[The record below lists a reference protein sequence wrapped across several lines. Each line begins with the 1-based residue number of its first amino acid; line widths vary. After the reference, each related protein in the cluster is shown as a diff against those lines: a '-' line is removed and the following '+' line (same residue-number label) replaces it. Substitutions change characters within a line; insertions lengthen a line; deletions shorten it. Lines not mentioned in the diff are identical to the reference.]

1 MITFVQAEAIL
12 RKSEV
17 TLKEIEGLN
26 DLNIHI
32 LNYEDGDNKKL
43 QRLSRR
49 IEKKVGDFFGL

>member
-49 IEKKVGDFFGL
+49 IEKKVGEFFNI

>member
-32 LNYEDGDNKKL
+32 LNYENEDNKKL
-43 QRLSRR
+43 QRLSRL
-49 IEKKVGDFFGL
+49 IDKKIGDFFGL

>member
-17 TLKEIEGLN
+17 TLEEIEGLN

-49 IEKKVGDFFGL
+49 IEKKVRDFFGI

>member
-32 LNYEDGDNKKL
+32 LNYENEDNKKL

>member
-26 DLNIHI
+26 DLNFHI

-49 IEKKVGDFFGL
+49 IEKKVEEFFNV